1 MTHTRNHKVYTI
13 TMPED
18 EHDEAVSKLPHGQIR
33 TFSALVREALAYFP
47 PKKRK

>member
-13 TMPED
+13 TMPEE
-18 EHDEAVSKLPHGQIR
+18 EHEEAMTKLPFNEAR
-33 TFSALVREALAYFP
+33 NFSALVRAGLKLI